1 MEALRKPVAVFLM
14 LGALAVLVH
23 FWLSPFYPDSWDVGT
38 IWEVLDV
45 IMAVGI
51 VVSAGVHILVQA

>member
-45 IMAVGI
+45 IMGRRDRRH
-51 VVSAGVHILVQA
+51 AGVHILVQA